1 MLFGFAWSLAYHLLN
16 GIRHLVQDAGLGY
29 DIEDFVRNSWISV
42 IGSIVLVLLAW
53 AVVATQW
60 GHA

>member
-1 MLFGFAWSLAYHLLN
+1 
-16 GIRHLVQDAGLGY
+16 VQDAGLGF
-29 DIEDFVRNSWISV
+29 DIPDFVRNSWISV
-42 IGSIVLVLLAW
+42 IGSIVLVVLAW